1 MTFME
6 RLDEHCRSIGI
17 SGLAPA
23 ALENEGEQAKARIG
37 HWLCEI
43 GFFMWPGPQWCGPHS
58 RFIHVAAAALASSRP
73 GARL

>member
-6 RLDEHCRSIGI
+6 RLDEHCRSVGI
-17 SGLAPA
+17 PGLART
-23 ALENEGEQAKARIG
+23 ALENEGEQAKVRIG

-43 GFFMWPGPQWCGPHS
+43 GFFGWPEPRWSGPHS
-58 RFIHVAAAALASSRP
+58 RLVHTAAQATAESRP